1 MSTMTKNEARQ
12 RRKIRIRKK
21 ISGTAERPRLVI
33 FRSNLHMYAQVVDDL
48 TGATLAAT
56 STLVLSKGGEKVS
69 CNKVGAEAVGKEI
82 ARLAKEKSIEKVV
95 FDRNGYLYHGRS
107 RPWPMAPA
115 KAASSSNPER
125 IALSWN
131 RMNWVSSR
139 RSSP

>member
-33 FRSNLHMYAQVVDDL
+33 FRSNAQVVDDL

-69 CNKVGAEAVGKEI
+69 CNKAGAEAVGKEI

-95 FDRNGYLYHGRS
+95 FDRNGYLYHGKI
-107 RPWPMAPA
+107 
-115 KAASSSNPER
+115 KAVADGAREGG
-125 IALSWN
+125 LEF
-131 RMNWVSSR
+131 
-139 RSSP
+139 